1 MNSTL
6 DCKKMIY
13 SIKVLKTHGYLF
25 AIDKI
30 RYFTLNSKRNL
41 GRFSDLNVNN
51 KTIKILE

>member
-1 MNSTL
+1 
-6 DCKKMIY
+6 MIY
-13 SIKVLKTHGYLF
+13 SIKVLNTHGYLF

-41 GRFSDLNVNN
+41 GWFSDLNVNN

>member
-1 MNSTL
+1 
-6 DCKKMIY
+6 MIY
-13 SIKVLKTHGYLF
+13 STKVLNTHGYLF

-41 GRFSDLNVNN
+41 GWFSDLNVNN